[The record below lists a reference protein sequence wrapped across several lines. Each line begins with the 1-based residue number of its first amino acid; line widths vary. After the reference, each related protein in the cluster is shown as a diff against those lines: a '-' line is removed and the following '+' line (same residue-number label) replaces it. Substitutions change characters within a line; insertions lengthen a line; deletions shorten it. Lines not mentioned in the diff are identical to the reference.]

1 MRIKVMFVLAG
12 FVWMAV
18 WGAVS
23 VRAERIDRIV
33 AIVNGD
39 VITQDELDMFTKMS
53 LLDGEAEPAMKDEAQ
68 RSRYFLDRLI
78 EDRLILQEAKKMQ
91 LKADEKIIEDRIK
104 DIRFRAGSEMA
115 FQQALASQGI
125 SLTELREKLK
135 NQLLIYMAVQKEIK
149 NKTQVSPREVTEYYE
164 QHKDRF
170 MVPESV
176 VVQSIFVE
184 DKDVLKEVMQKL
196 AAGEDF
202 SALSKTY
209 SKRSDLGTVSR
220 GQLKKDLED
229 FLFACEIGKPSK
241 PFPFDN
247 GYYIFLVKEKI
258 PPVERSLDEVKGKIE
273 SILTNEKSEKLLKA
287 WIEDLKDKA
296 YISVRQ

>member
-1 MRIKVMFVLAG
+1 MRIKAMVVLAG
-12 FVWMAV
+12 FVWMAI

-23 VRAERIDRIV
+23 ARAERIDRIV

-53 LLDGEAEPAMKDEAQ
+53 LLDGEAEPAMKDETQ
-68 RSRYFLDRLI
+68 RFRYFLDRLI

-196 AAGEDF
+196 TAGEDF

-220 GQLKKDLED
+220 GQLKKELED

-241 PFPFDN
+241 PFAFDN
-247 GYYIFLVKEKI
+247 GYYIFLVKEKM
-258 PPVERSLDEVKGKIE
+258 PPVEKSLDEVKGKIE

-296 YISVRQ
+296 YISIRQ